1 VGCLF
6 CEIIKGNIL
15 SKKVY
20 EDDKVFAFEDINPQA
35 PVHILIIPKEH
46 IGSITD
52 LSINND
58 SLMGYILRISNKIAE
73 DKSVDKSG
81 YRVVVNCGPDSGQAV
96 FHIHF
101 HLLGGRHLKWPPG

>member
-1 VGCLF
+1 MGCLF